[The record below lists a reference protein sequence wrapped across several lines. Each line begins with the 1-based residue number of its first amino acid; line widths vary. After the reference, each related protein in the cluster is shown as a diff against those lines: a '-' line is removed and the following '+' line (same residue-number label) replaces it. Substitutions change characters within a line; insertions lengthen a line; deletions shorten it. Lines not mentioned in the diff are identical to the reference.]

1 MECEEIVEAY
11 IRDLDTKSHGLNYS
25 LCAFGR
31 VLLRPGEEK
40 RVKLPVHAEAFTTV
54 SDRGARQK
62 RGKHFRFWVGGSQP
76 DERSAA
82 LTGARPLRVE
92 VEL

>member
-1 MECEEIVEAY
+1 M
-11 IRDLDTKSHGLNYS
+11 
-25 LCAFGR
+25 
-31 VLLRPGEEK
+31 LLRPGEEK

-76 DERSAA
+76 DAVSERLLGIAPVSID
-82 LTGARPLRVE
+82 VE
-92 VEL
+92 MA